1 MAYRYQV
8 AHLRGKEGLQTPGRT
23 LKQRQS
29 PVKTIKSNITEM
41 LLQWVGPSGVRKMD
55 ATENC
60 YVNTQNTL
68 LRTSGFNFSHS
79 HVWSAKNQPQTIPQ
93 SMCSSEPHSSLSR
106 DAEYHVKGPQ
116 AMVRKQTPG
125 FCFVPIHIIFGTF
138 NFLKSRI

>member
-8 AHLRGKEGLQTPGRT
+8 AHLRDKEGLQTPGRT

-79 HVWSAKNQPQTIPQ
+79 HVWSAKN
-93 SMCSSEPHSSLSR
+93 
-106 DAEYHVKGPQ
+106 
-116 AMVRKQTPG
+116 
-125 FCFVPIHIIFGTF
+125 
-138 NFLKSRI
+138 